1 MEKSAQFKMLHLL
14 FQCKLILLSDSSL
27 EIICTLIVKVLGNI
41 KKNEAFCWVVINSV
55 SVGCVYKVT
64 NCYVSVCLYWAGWT
78 VSFSVHYKGPVLKWC
93 LLSIANAFGN
103 L

>member
-27 EIICTLIVKVLGNI
+27 EIICTLIVQVLGN
-41 KKNEAFCWVVINSV
+41 KKKMKHFVEWSSIQYRLDVCTKLQLLCQCMSV
-55 SVGCVYKVT
+55 LGRMDSV
-64 NCYVSVCLYWAGWT
+64 
-78 VSFSVHYKGPVLKWC
+78 F
-93 LLSIANAFGN
+93 LSS

>member
-27 EIICTLIVKVLGNI
+27 EIICTLIVQVLGN
-41 KKNEAFCWVVINSV
+41 KKKMKHFVEWSSIQYRMCVQSYKLLCQCMSV
-55 SVGCVYKVT
+55 LGRMDSV
-64 NCYVSVCLYWAGWT
+64 
-78 VSFSVHYKGPVLKWC
+78 F
-93 LLSIANAFGN
+93 LSS